1 MVATHSNPH
10 ALLKDAEINRFLSD
24 RVLQGLIERDGII
37 GIPPFNKFLRWD
49 WTSSEGREAI
59 TLELVVDHI
68 DYICQLAG
76 DAKHVGIGT
85 DFDGGFG
92 LQSVPAEINTI
103 ADLQKLVPLLGKRGY
118 TENDITAIMG
128 ENWLSL
134 LKETLPKSV

>member
-1 MVATHSNPH
+1 
-10 ALLKDAEINRFLSD
+10 
-24 RVLQGLIERDGII
+24 
-37 GIPPFNKFLRWD
+37 
-49 WTSSEGREAI
+49 
-59 TLELVVDHI
+59 LELVVDHI

-103 ADLQKLVPLLGKRGY
+103 ADLQKLVPLLKKRGY